1 VFACVTH
8 VGCLPAS
15 SLTRIS
21 SLHVVCCIVYRM
33 VAALVMDSLRVGDM
47 APAPFLE
54 MEVHLCYCSYHPNNM
69 SAAELK
75 QRLRLVV
82 KSVELYQCDILK

>member
-1 VFACVTH
+1 MFACVTH

-21 SLHVVCCIVYRM
+21 SLHVVFCIVNRM
-33 VAALVMDSLRVGDM
+33 VAALVMGSLWVGDM
-47 APAPFLE
+47 ATVPFLE
-54 MEVHLCYCSYHPNNM
+54 MEVHLCYCSYCPNDM
-69 SAAELK
+69 SAEELK

-82 KSVELYQCDILK
+82 KSVELYHCDILK